1 MVIILMESLM
11 EKANTNGKTDKFI
24 MESSRKGKN
33 MVKANG
39 RAHKIFQIV
48 IFMMA
53 STLMI

>member
-1 MVIILMESLM
+1 M

-24 MESSRKGKN
+24 MESLRKGKN